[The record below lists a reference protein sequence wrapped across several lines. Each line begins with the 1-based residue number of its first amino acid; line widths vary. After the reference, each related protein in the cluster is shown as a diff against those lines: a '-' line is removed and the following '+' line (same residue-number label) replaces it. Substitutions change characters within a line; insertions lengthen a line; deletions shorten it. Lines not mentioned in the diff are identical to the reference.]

1 MDTVVET
8 IRRHAVDKPDAPVFW
23 SPAGTWTFGE
33 LWDASER
40 AASGLAS
47 LGIGPEDRVACLTK
61 HTADCV
67 VLCLAAN
74 LVGAVNMPINWRLSP
89 SEIEYIV
96 NNGGARF
103 MMADE
108 GFLQAVAQTNTPSLM
123 FTVATEGASGKVPGF
138 RDWLQGFSR
147 LEASVDASPNDTAL
161 QLYSSGTTG
170 LPKGVELT
178 HENLVAGILGPL
190 PRALGYGGAPDV
202 MLNALPTYHI
212 AGVGIGLMTSA
223 AGGYSVLYP
232 DFDPPGVIRAF
243 SEHQV
248 THAFFVPA
256 MIQFL
261 LATPGV
267 EEGDYASLR
276 NISYGASPITQPV
289 LLGGM
294 ETFKCD
300 FMQVYGLT
308 ESGGAVTVLL
318 PDDHDPGGPRAELLR
333 SAGEAIEGVDIRIV
347 DPATGEACAEGA
359 VGEVWLR
366 TRQNMKGYWAN
377 PEATAE
383 ALVGR
388 SGDELGWLRTGDAGY
403 MQGRFLFLH
412 DRIKD
417 MIVSGGENIYPAE
430 VENALMAH
438 PAIADGAIIG
448 IPDEK
453 WGETVMAC
461 VVVKP
466 DAVLDEQELIEF
478 MRERIAHFKC
488 PRRVAVLDEIPR
500 NPTGKILKRVL
511 REPYWEGVERR
522 VN

>member
-1 MDTVVET
+1 MDTVVDT
-8 IRRHAVDKPDAPVFW
+8 IRRHAADKPDAPVFW
-23 SPAGTWTFGE
+23 SPEGTWTFGE
-33 LWDASER
+33 LFEASER
-40 AASGLAS
+40 AASGLRA

-61 HTADCV
+61 YTAECV

-74 LVGAVNMPINWRLSP
+74 LVGAVNMPVNWRLSAG
-89 SEIEYIV
+89 EIEYII
-96 NNGGARF
+96 NNGGARL
-103 MMADE
+103 MMSDRD
-108 GFLQAVAQTNTPSLM
+108 FLAAVA
-123 FTVATEGASGKVPGF
+123 ATETPALEAVLVTQGATGEIAGF
-138 RDWLQGFSR
+138 RDWLSGFPKLSDPFVP
-147 LEASVDASPNDTAL
+147 EPSATAL

-178 HENLVAGILGPL
+178 HENLVAGIFGPL
-190 PRALGYGGAPDV
+190 PAVLGYGGPPDV

-232 DFDPPGVIRAF
+232 DFDPPSVINAF
-243 SEHQV
+243 AEHAV

-267 EEGDYASLR
+267 ESADYSTLR
-276 NISYGASPITQPV
+276 VISYGASPITQPV

-308 ESGGAVTVLL
+308 ESGGAVTVLTSE
-318 PDDHDPGGPRAELLR
+318 DHDPGGPRADLLR
-333 SAGEAIEGVDIRIV
+333 SAGEAIDGVDIRIV
-347 DPATGEACAEGA
+347 NPASGEDCKEGD

-377 PEATAE
+377 PEATRE
-383 ALVGR
+383 AMVGR
-388 SGDELGWLRTGDAGY
+388 TANELGWLRTGDAGY

-430 VENALMAH
+430 VENVLLEH
-438 PAIADGAIIG
+438 PAVADGAIIG
-448 IPDEK
+448 VPNER
-453 WGETVMAC
+453 WGESVLAC

-466 DAVLDEQELIEF
+466 GEAFDDQELIEF
-478 MRERIAHFKC
+478 MRSRIAHYKC
-488 PRRVAVLDEIPR
+488 PRTVAVVEEIPR